1 MRRAHIL
8 TFCFSTTILLF
19 IPCYLHPEEI
29 KFSGGNDY
37 DYSVGCY
44 YFGYWFRKPMGRDVP
59 MDLLVG
65 RWNERKPLLG
75 WYLDTPYTMKWE
87 VERALRGGIH
97 FFAFLWYYLEE
108 DTASTDTLRDSASN
122 HNSLNGSLRSFLA
135 INKLHKMKFCVVYTN
150 HDNFNV
156 PPSRWGYYANQWAK
170 LMLRDD
176 YFKIAL
182 KEGKEKIPLFIVWSP
197 NALHV
202 NWKGQEG
209 GAGEAIKKLRN
220 IARSVGVGE
229 IAIGGCN
236 DHSKPAVFEDGYD
249 IITGYNFH
257 ASGGVLPGKSGKYN
271 NLAKGHLTIW
281 DSMASYSKPV
291 IPVITSGWDPR
302 PWPNTLKGS
311 PYYPDRT
318 PEKFQDFCQLT
329 KDWMDSKDS
338 QLVVPKTVLIYAWNE
353 LGEGGYIL
361 PTVGEGYSYLNA
373 VKKVFGPKKQTVRR
387 SR

>member
-1 MRRAHIL
+1 MKRAHIV
-8 TFCFSTTILLF
+8 TFCLSTTILLF
-19 IPCYLHPEEI
+19 IPFFLHPEEI

-87 VERALRGGIH
+87 VKRALRGGIH

-108 DTASTDTLRDSASN
+108 DTASTDTLRDSASI
-122 HNSLNGSLRSFLA
+122 HSSLNGAFRSFLA
-135 INKLHKMKFCVVYTN
+135 TNDVYKMKFCVVYTN
-150 HDNFNV
+150 HDHFGV
-156 PPSRWGYYANQWAK
+156 PPSQWDRYATYWAK

-182 KEGKEKIPLFIVWSP
+182 KGGEKRLPLFIVWSP
-197 NALHV
+197 SSLQEH
-202 NWKGQEG
+202 WRGQQG
-209 GAGEAIKKLRN
+209 GASEAIRRLRQ
-220 IARSVGVGE
+220 IARRVGVGE
-229 IAIGGCN
+229 IAIGGCI
-236 DHSKPAVFEDGYD
+236 DHSNPEVWDEGYD

-257 ASGGVLPGKSGKYN
+257 SSGGVPPGKVGKYDY
-271 NLAKGHLTIW
+271 LAKGHLSIW
-281 DSMASYSKPV
+281 DSMTTLGKPV

-302 PWPNTLKGS
+302 PWPGTAKGS

-318 PEKFQDFCQLT
+318 PKKFKIFCRLARDWIGSNEK
-329 KDWMDSKDS
+329 SV
-338 QLVVPKTVLIYAWNE
+338 VVPKTVLIYAWNE

-361 PTVGEGYSYLNA
+361 PTVGEGYGYLKA
-373 VKKVFGPKKQTVRR
+373 IKEVFGKENS
-387 SR
+387 SRK